1 MRAII
6 LAAGRATR
14 FGNKVKPLLEING
27 EAIIKRLVRQLKS
40 AGVKP
45 IYVVTGFQSE
55 KFLDLS
61 DVVLIND
68 PLYHTADNARSLK
81 IALDRIGFENTLMI
95 DGDVILS
102 DDLLPKLVN
111 SFQGESMSL
120 VDLRTTDPEAMKL
133 VIVDGYIVRFSKDEG
148 IGSEICEI
156 VDKERLMKIYSDLD
170 DIKWWG
176 VGPNTTKFR
185 TVEVNSDSKWMDVD
199 TLEEYERAKKFFNED
214 L

>member
-14 FGNKVKPLLEING
+14 FGNEIKPLLKLNNET
-27 EAIIKRLVRQLKS
+27 IIGRLVRQLKS

-55 KFLDLS
+55 KFLELQ

-68 PLYHTADNARSLK
+68 PLHHTADNARSLK
-81 IALDRIGFENTLMI
+81 VALDRIGFEDTLML

-102 DDLLPKLVN
+102 DDLLPKLVT
-111 SFQGESMSL
+111 SFKGESISL

-133 VIVDGYIVRFSKDEG
+133 VIVDGYIVRFSKEEG
-148 IGSEICEI
+148 VGSEICEI
-156 VDKERLMKIYSDLD
+156 VDKDRLSKIYTDLD
-170 DIKWWG
+170 SVRWWG
-176 VGPNTTKFR
+176 VGPNTTRFK
-185 TVEVNSDSKWMDVD
+185 TVEVNPDSKWMDVD
-199 TLEEYERAKKFFNED
+199 TTEEYEQAKDTFKE
-214 L
+214 

>member
-14 FGNKVKPLLEING
+14 FENEIKPLLKINN
-27 EAIIKRLVRQLKS
+27 ETIIERLVRQLKS

-45 IYVVTGFQSE
+45 IYVVAGFKSE
-55 KFLDLS
+55 KFLNLA

-68 PLYHTADNARSLK
+68 PFHHTADNARSLK
-81 IALDRIGFENTLMI
+81 VALDRIGFEDTLML

-102 DDLLPKLVN
+102 DDLLPKLVE
-111 SFQGESMSL
+111 SYRGESMSL

-133 VIVDGYIVRFSKDEG
+133 VIVDGYVVRFSKDEG
-148 IGSEICEI
+148 VGSEICEI
-156 VDKERLMKIYSDLD
+156 VDKERLKKIYTDLD
-170 DIKWWG
+170 NIRWWG

-185 TVEVNSDSKWMDVD
+185 TVEVNPNSKWMDVD
-199 TLEEYERAKKFFNED
+199 TPEEYEQAKQTFKEN
-214 L
+214 